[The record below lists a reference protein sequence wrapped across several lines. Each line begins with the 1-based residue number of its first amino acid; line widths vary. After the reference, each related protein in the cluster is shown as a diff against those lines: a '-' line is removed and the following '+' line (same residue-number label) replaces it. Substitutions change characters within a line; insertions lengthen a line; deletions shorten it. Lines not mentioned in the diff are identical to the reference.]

1 MDGRCGSGLTLE
13 EIGFRTGAHFRFFMF
28 LFIQVINSPARR
40 FVERWRFDLPD
51 KGSFF
56 RIWPPSNV
64 SINWPGQFMTDRDAD
79 YVTGA
84 LYNFLMDRT
93 AGLLAASI
101 EGTPPTA

>member
-1 MDGRCGSGLTLE
+1 
-13 EIGFRTGAHFRFFMF
+13 
-28 LFIQVINSPARR
+28 
-40 FVERWRFDLPD
+40 
-51 KGSFF
+51 
-56 RIWPPSNV
+56 
-64 SINWPGQFMTDRDAD
+64 MTDRDAD